1 MDTKIITK
9 CEVCDNE
16 TLVEGI
22 NLGMHPLCDDLIPI
36 GDSRTSEEYP
46 IHILFCEK
54 CYTAHQ
60 KYQVPKQK
68 LFTPEY
74 HYRARFT
81 KDVLDGMKGLVDD
94 IESKFGS
101 LEGKKVLDIGCND
114 GSLLNFFADKGA
126 ITFGIEPTGAHFDA
140 SENGRHYITN
150 DYFNKE
156 VAENHIK
163 PDIITF
169 TNVFAHIEDLNG
181 LIENLKILMKED
193 TLLIIENHYLGA
205 VIERNQFDT
214 FYHEHPRTYSL
225 NSFNWIAN
233 KLDKRIIDFDFPSRY
248 GGNIRVIIGNSNQ
261 SPKNASNY
269 LDYLNINEKES
280 QFGTQLQ
287 EMATN
292 LNNKWFVNK
301 LSEIIKAVKKYGPL
315 EAKAFPGR
323 CAIPIK
329 MLGLTNKEI
338 KCVYEKPGSSR
349 IGNYVPG
356 TRIPIIEDKEDFSDS
371 KCILNNAWHIKDEIE
386 SYLKNKGFKGE
397 MINII

>member
-1 MDTKIITK
+1 MDQLKEITK

-36 GDSRTSEEYP
+36 GSSEVSKEYP

-81 KDVLDGMKGLVDD
+81 KDVLEGMKGLVQD
-94 IESKFGS
+94 IEDKFGS
-101 LEGKKVLDIGCND
+101 LEGKRVLDIGCND
-114 GSLLNFFADKGA
+114 GSLLDFFNDKGA
-126 ITFGIEPTGAHFDA
+126 ITFGIEPTGAHWDA
-140 SENGRHYITN
+140 SKSGRHYIVN
-150 DYFNKE
+150 DYFNRE

-193 TLLIIENHYLGA
+193 TILVIENHYLGA

-225 NSFNWIAN
+225 NSFYWIAE
-233 KLDKRIIDFDFPSRY
+233 KLERNVVDYSFPSRY
-248 GGNIRVIIGNSNQ
+248 GGNIRVIFGNRDACKLS
-261 SPKNASNY
+261 SSVME
-269 LDYLNINEKES
+269 IES
-280 QFGTQLQ
+280 TFGTQLQ
-287 EMATN
+287 EMAAN

-301 LSEIIKAVKKYGPL
+301 LSEITKAIVKYGPL

-329 MLGLTNKEI
+329 MLGLTDKEI

-371 KCILNNAWHIKDEIE
+371 KCILNNAWHITPEISKYLE
-386 SYLKNKGFKGE
+386 SKGFKGE
-397 MINII
+397 LINII

>member
-1 MDTKIITK
+1 MDQIKEITK

-36 GDSRTSEEYP
+36 GSPEVSKEYP

-81 KDVLDGMKGLVDD
+81 KDVLEGMKQLVED

-101 LEGKKVLDIGCND
+101 LKGKNVLDIGCND
-114 GSLLNFFADKGA
+114 GSLLNFFNDKGA

-140 SENGRHYITN
+140 AESGKHYITN

-193 TLLIIENHYLGA
+193 TILVIENHYLGA
-205 VIERNQFDT
+205 VIEKNQFDT

-225 NSFNWIAN
+225 KSFEFIAK
-233 KLDKRIIDFDFPSRY
+233 KLGKHIVDFGFPSRY
-248 GGNIRVIIGNSNQ
+248 GGNIRVIIGNSSQ
-261 SPKNASNY
+261 FK
-269 LDYLNINEKES
+269 DKNINYIEIVENKEP
-280 QFGTQLQ
+280 QFGKQLQ
-287 EMATN
+287 EMAAN

-301 LSEIIKAVKKYGPL
+301 LSEIIKAVKQYGPL

-329 MLGLTNKEI
+329 LLGLTEKEI

-371 KCILNNAWHIKDEIE
+371 KCILNNAWHISNEIE
-386 SYLKNKGFKGE
+386 SYLKSKGFKGE
-397 MINII
+397 LINII